1 MNIVIAL
8 IFTDASDLLKVS
20 SFTLG
25 FFLLALLLRLIP
37 WFTKAFRLWNW
48 MDFLGHEFSFWDS
61 FRISLM
67 TELGA
72 AISPTAIGGEPI
84 KAGML
89 YQRGV
94 SFGESASLTSMAAV
108 EDLTFYV
115 LGIPVAIFLSS
126 AWRVPAI
133 EQFITNRFSES
144 SNTLTWILVIL
155 AILIIAIVVVW
166 QTSIFQGLKDK
177 VVEFWQDFK
186 HLYESMLKKGKGR
199 FAVNVAVD
207 VIHWGARYSVVSA
220 LVLSLGYD
228 ADIIKFFVLQWV
240 VFTLMSLVP
249 TPGATGGAEGVFLI
263 IFGPLL
269 PDSAIGIILIG
280 WRFIDF
286 YLVSILALI
295 FLSTD
300 SFLRRK
306 FGDARE
312 EDQLFT

>member
-1 MNIVIAL
+1 VNIVIAL

-25 FFLLALLLRLIP
+25 FFLLALVLRLIP

-108 EDLTFYV
+108 EDLTFYI

-144 SNTLTWILVIL
+144 SNTLTWILIFLTIIVIAVL
-155 AILIIAIVVVW
+155 VVW
-166 QTSIFQGLKDK
+166 KTSIFQGLKDK
-177 VVEFWQDFK
+177 IVEFWQDFK
-186 HLYESMLKKGKGR
+186 HLYESMLKQGKGR

-228 ADIIKFFVLQWV
+228 ADIIKFFVLQWI

-269 PDSAIGIILIG
+269 PDSAIGTILIG

-286 YLVSILALI
+286 YLVSILALV
-295 FLSTD
+295 FLSAD

-306 FGDARE
+306 YGDAAE

>member
-1 MNIVIAL
+1 
-8 IFTDASDLLKVS
+8 
-20 SFTLG
+20 
-25 FFLLALLLRLIP
+25 
-37 WFTKAFRLWNW
+37 
-48 MDFLGHEFSFWDS
+48 MDFLGHEFSFLDS

-94 SFGESASLTSMAAV
+94 SFGESASLTSIAAV
-108 EDLTFYV
+108 EDLTFYI

-126 AWRVPAI
+126 AWQVPAI
-133 EQFITNRFSES
+133 EKFVSNIFSES
-144 SNTLTWILVIL
+144 SDTLTWSLVIL
-155 AILIIAIVVVW
+155 GLVLIALVVVW
-166 QTSIFQGLKDK
+166 QTKILQGLKDK
-177 VVEFWQDFK
+177 IEEFWQDFK

-207 VIHWGARYSVVSA
+207 LIHWGARYSVVSA

-228 ADIIKFFVLQWV
+228 ADILKFFVLQWV

-263 IFGPLL
+263 IFGSLL
-269 PDSAIGIILIG
+269 PENAIGTILIG

-295 FLSTD
+295 FLSGD

-306 FGDARE
+306 YGDAKE
-312 EDQLFT
+312 ENQLFT

>member
-1 MNIVIAL
+1 
-8 IFTDASDLLKVS
+8 
-20 SFTLG
+20 
-25 FFLLALLLRLIP
+25 
-37 WFTKAFRLWNW
+37 
-48 MDFLGHEFSFWDS
+48 
-61 FRISLM
+61 M

-108 EDLTFYV
+108 EDLTFYI

-133 EQFITNRFSES
+133 EQFITNRFTES
-144 SNTLTWILVIL
+144 SNTLIWILVIL
-155 AILIIAIVVVW
+155 VLLMIAVVVIW
-166 QTSIFQGLKDK
+166 RTSVFQGLKDK
-177 VVEFWQDFK
+177 IVEFWQDFK

-269 PDSAIGIILIG
+269 PDSAIGTILIG

-295 FLSTD
+295 FLSAD

-306 FGDARE
+306 FGDAKE